1 MWTPEGYLS
10 KSGHV
15 KSRLNPQGP
24 SCKAKY
30 FLTTDSEL
38 VERSK
43 DEKNPVEGRIVNLKP
58 CAYKRSEHY
67 ALTGMCDGVP
77 FA

>member
-1 MWTPEGYLS
+1 MWSLEGYLS

-15 KSRLNPQGP
+15 KPGLNLRGP
-24 SCKAKY
+24 SRKAKY

-67 ALTGMCDGVP
+67 GLTAMCDGVP